1 MKIMV
6 KEIMIAPI
14 EIGPEQKVTNVLTK
28 ISDLDAEGLLVMSQ
42 EKVLGVIG
50 RRQLTNPLIV
60 LNLKITAAEIMQTD
74 FPIIDLCDDIQE
86 VWDSGAEVLPV
97 FAQGL
102 LVGMVTHVVAGMAIF
117 REKELWVKTF
127 DAVSNSVTSGIVA
140 IDEFGKITAFNKAA
154 EKFTWRKQT
163 EALGGSLAD
172 MIIPTGLLD
181 VVKTGRPQFD
191 FRIEAFNR
199 AYTSNRTPIV
209 EDGKVVGAVGVFQD
223 ISEIENAL
231 HELKV
236 LNEFNNELNTVI
248 NSSYDG
254 ILVTDEVGRVL
265 RTNSAAC
272 ALCRLEEEEVLQQ
285 FVDVVLQM
293 QKPSLW
299 KSILNGRKAVTKE
312 LSARHLLVTGN
323 PVFKAD
329 GTLRRAIFNLRDLS
343 VLHELREELIT
354 SKELT
359 HQYRQ
364 ELVSLSKGGEII
376 AHSPK
381 MLAVL
386 DLAKRVASVDSS
398 VFINGESGVGKEV
411 IAKFIHENSKRSSG
425 PFIQVNCAAIPENL
439 LESELFGYEGGAFT
453 GSRKEGKPG
462 LFELANQ
469 GTLLLDEIGDL
480 PLVLQSKLLRVIQER
495 EFVRVGGTKIRKVDI
510 RLISATH
517 RDISAMV
524 EEGLFREDLFF
535 RLHVVPLSIPALRER
550 PEDILPLVHSFRDK
564 VCHKYELDKDFA
576 PEVLQWL
583 MSEKWPGN
591 VRQLQNTVEQLI
603 VTCPEN
609 RVTTSQLILEQVS
622 DAQVIQVN
630 SILPLKEASTEVE
643 RQIFNLALQHTRN
656 TYDLAK
662 LLGVNQS
669 TVVRKLQRLGIV
681 VSE

>member
-1 MKIMV
+1 MKV
-6 KEIMIAPI
+6 EEIMFAPI
-14 EIGPEQKVTNVLTK
+14 RIQPEQTLRDILTK
-28 ISDLDAEGLLVMSQ
+28 IFDLDAEGLLVMSQ
-42 EKVLGVIG
+42 EKVLGVIN
-50 RRQLTNPLIV
+50 RRQLTNPLIL
-60 LNLKITAAEIMQTD
+60 LNPQITAADIMQTD
-74 FPIIDLCDDIQE
+74 FPIIHQSDDVQK
-86 VWDSGAEVLPV
+86 VWDSKAEVLPV
-97 FAQGL
+97 FDQE
-102 LVGMVTHVVAGMAIF
+102 LVGMVTRAVTGLAIY

-127 DAVSNSVTSGIVA
+127 DAVANSVTSGIVA

-154 EKFTWRKQT
+154 EKFTWRKQR

-172 MIIPTGLLD
+172 VILPTGLLD
-181 VVKTGRPQFD
+181 VVKTGLPQFD
-191 FRIEAFNR
+191 FRIEAYNR
-199 AYTSNRTPIV
+199 AYISNRTPIV
-209 EDGKVVGAVGVFQD
+209 EEGKVVGAVGVFQD
-223 ISEIENAL
+223 ISQIENSL
-231 HELKV
+231 HELQV
-236 LNEFNNELNTVI
+236 LNELNAELNTVV

-254 ILVTDEVGRVL
+254 ILVTDETGRIL

-272 ALCRLEEEEVLQQ
+272 ALCLLEEQDILQQ
-285 FVDVVLQM
+285 FVDDVLQM

-299 KSILNGRKAVTKE
+299 KSIYDGQKAVTKE
-312 LSARHLLVTGN
+312 LSTRHLLVTGN
-323 PVFKAD
+323 PVYKED
-329 GTLRRAIFNLRDLS
+329 GTLRRVIFNLRDLS

-364 ELVSLSKGGEII
+364 ELASLHKGKDII

-381 MLAVL
+381 MFAVL

-398 VFINGESGVGKEV
+398 VFIKGESGVGKEV

-425 PFIQVNCAAIPENL
+425 PFIQVNCAAIPETL

-524 EEGLFREDLFF
+524 EQGLFREDLFF
-535 RLHVVPLSIPALRER
+535 RLHVVPLHIPSLRER
-550 PEDILPLVHSFRDK
+550 PEDILPLVHNFRDQ
-564 VCHKYELDKDFA
+564 VWHKYGLDKDFT
-576 PEVLQWL
+576 PEVLQWFL
-583 MSEKWPGN
+583 LGQWPGN

-603 VTCPEN
+603 VTCPESK
-609 RVTTSQLILEQVS
+609 VTINQLVYEKMNDIS
-622 DAQVIQVN
+622 GIQVN
-630 SILPLKEASTEVE
+630 AVLPLKEASTEVE

-656 TYDLAK
+656 TYDLGK

-669 TVVRKLQRLGIV
+669 TIVRKLQRLGINLGD
-681 VSE
+681 

>member
-1 MKIMV
+1 MKV
-6 KEIMIAPI
+6 EEIMIEPI
-14 EIGPEQKVTNVLTK
+14 RIQPDQKLLDIFTK
-28 ISDLDAEGLLVMSQ
+28 LSAFNAEGLVVASA
-42 EKVLGVIG
+42 ENEVLGVIE
-50 RRQLTNPLIV
+50 RRLLTNPGIL
-60 LNLKITAAEIMQTD
+60 LNREITAADIMRRD
-74 FPIIDLCDDIQE
+74 FSKILGSDTIQK
-86 VWDSGAEVLPV
+86 VWNSGENVLPV
-97 FAQGL
+97 FNGEVLA
-102 LVGMVTHVVAGMAIF
+102 GMVTRVDVGMAIF
-117 REKELWVKTF
+117 KEKELWVKTF
-127 DAVSNSVTSGIVA
+127 DAVANSVTSGIVA
-140 IDEFGKITAFNKAA
+140 IDESGKITAFNKAA
-154 EKFTWRKQT
+154 EKYTWRKQS
-163 EALGGSLAD
+163 EALGGYLAD

-181 VVKTGRPQFD
+181 VVKTGLPQFD

-199 AYTSNRTPIV
+199 AYISNRTPIL

-223 ISEIENAL
+223 ISEIECAL

-236 LNEFNNELNTVI
+236 LNELNTELNTVL

-272 ALCRLEEEEVLQQ
+272 TLCRLEEQDILQQHIDDVLQ
-285 FVDVVLQM
+285 LQR
-293 QKPSLW
+293 PSVW
-299 KSILNGRKAVTKE
+299 KSILRVRKAVTKE
-312 LSARHLLVTGN
+312 VSARHLLITGN
-323 PVFKAD
+323 PVFKED
-329 GTLRRAIFNLRDLS
+329 GTLRRVIFNLRDLS
-343 VLHELREELIT
+343 LLHELRDELKT

-364 ELVSLSKGGEII
+364 ELNSLRKGGKII

-398 VFINGESGVGKEV
+398 VFIKGESGVGKEV

-453 GSRKEGKPG
+453 GSKKEGKPG

-480 PLVLQSKLLRVIQER
+480 PLILQSKLLRVIQER
-495 EFVRVGGTKIRKVDI
+495 EFVRVGGTKIRKLDV

-517 RDISAMV
+517 RDIAARV

-535 RLHVVPLSIPALRER
+535 RLHVVPLYIPSLRER
-550 PEDILPLVHSFRDK
+550 QEDILPLVHSFRDS
-564 VCHKYELDKDFA
+564 VCQKYGLEKDLA
-576 PEVLQWL
+576 PEVLQWFL
-583 MSEKWPGN
+583 CGKWPGN

-603 VTCPEN
+603 VTCPDS
-609 RVTTSQLILEQVS
+609 RVTLNQLLQEQEKETS
-622 DAQVIQVN
+622 VIRVN
-630 SILPLKEASTEVE
+630 SIMPLKEAGFEVE
-643 RQIFNLALQHTRN
+643 RQIFNLALKQTRN
-656 TYDLAK
+656 TYDLGK

-669 TVVRKLQRLGIV
+669 TVVRKLQRLGIAV
-681 VSE
+681 AD